1 VPLIAKQNIMNEEYL
16 NEDIDEDRI
25 NREID
30 QFVYEQ
36 QELRAENHD

>member
-1 VPLIAKQNIMNEEYL
+1 MNEEYL